1 MLEIKSVK
9 QLRQILSLRSEDMRG
24 YWGIFVKGW
33 VIFSFATF
41 LICCGGGGGESTS
54 RGGGRSAL
62 LTDSNAPETS
72 DILLQAVKLVTPISS
87 LGELKTSSV
96 SSVATVSP
104 LIRVAQKITAVA
116 ETIITTNVSATSL
129 INENCS
135 DGGHIAVDIDN
146 IDLIKKS
153 LDADINVASCRR
165 GTEILN
171 GKMKVKYKVSFGAL
185 TNPTLD
191 DLRNFEEVTITTSG
205 FTYSDTSNNDDIKL
219 TDVTLVLKDFNY
231 DGDNLKR
238 GSITV
243 GGAITGTVDGEIMNV
258 KCDSFELLFTK
269 NPSTGE
275 AVSVSGR
282 LYPSCLNGWIRLKTK
297 SPVLFPPNAACPTD
311 GDVIFSSGENT
322 TEVIITANSEMNI
335 YFNNIF
341 VEMFNSCHE
350 SKGLCYRE

>member
-146 IDLIKKS
+146 IDLIKKAWMQT
-153 LDADINVASCRR
+153 LMLLHV
-165 GTEILN
+165 GEEL
-171 GKMKVKYKVSFGAL
+171 KY
-185 TNPTLD
+185 
-191 DLRNFEEVTITTSG
+191 
-205 FTYSDTSNNDDIKL
+205 
-219 TDVTLVLKDFNY
+219 
-231 DGDNLKR
+231 
-238 GSITV
+238 
-243 GGAITGTVDGEIMNV
+243 
-258 KCDSFELLFTK
+258 
-269 NPSTGE
+269 
-275 AVSVSGR
+275 
-282 LYPSCLNGWIRLKTK
+282 
-297 SPVLFPPNAACPTD
+297 
-311 GDVIFSSGENT
+311 
-322 TEVIITANSEMNI
+322 
-335 YFNNIF
+335 
-341 VEMFNSCHE
+341 
-350 SKGLCYRE
+350 